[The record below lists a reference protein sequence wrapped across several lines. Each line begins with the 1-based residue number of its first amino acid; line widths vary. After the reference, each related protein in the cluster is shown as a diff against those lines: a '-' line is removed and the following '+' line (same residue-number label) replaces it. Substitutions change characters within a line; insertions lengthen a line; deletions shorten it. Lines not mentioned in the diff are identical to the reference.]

1 MAQTPKSLS
10 ANVSTLLPTT
20 IYTVP
25 AGTTAVVKSIIP
37 ATNLANQTITLN
49 KLSSGTTYPIFRT
62 YSLPNTP
69 ATGASQINSPNM
81 LAGPITLA
89 ANESLT
95 ASVTSTTALNAQK
108 TSVITNTAYQMQS
121 GSPVFTCSVYANG
134 IYMVTGYFSGTGGVI
149 SQNNGFVLTSTNGST
164 WTFQSAFPTGYSQL
178 QTVVYGGSVW
188 VALGFD
194 SNTNNSATVWTS
206 SNNGVAWTK
215 VTLPSSTSWAYQIW
229 YVNGNFIVADYQA
242 YIYVSTD
249 GITWTRKTGA
259 RDLDI
264 GNSSNAGNKI
274 RSVNYVNS
282 IYFFG
287 TLGGTI
293 ISTDL
298 TTYTS
303 AYTVNNLNNSAI
315 YFGYIQYSAINST
328 WYAFGSTPSNSS
340 NTETYPI
347 LWSSSDG
354 INWTWNTTL
363 YSANI
368 LTGGYTPIQFAVSKS
383 GTNANIWMA
392 ASQVASNSLTY
403 STNGGTSWTRGTNAS
418 GYKGVFRTLSNG
430 AYVQYYQAQDDTNSV
445 TTYVGIWGI
454 NVNPALT
461 TVGAQASMGTHSYG
475 LTGNY
480 MAVASNGTGWVGW
493 INTADDGTS
502 KQFGGAS
509 STTCAFYANLTT
521 NNYPICA
528 TWLPATSKYYMITDT
543 GYVYSTTA
551 YNTAVTSLGQVPG
564 FSGAYASVTIAT
576 IGTYLVVNNGTL
588 TKYSTDGITWTTATL
603 PATTLFGDAGV
614 AGQGVATDG
623 TKLINLYTSN
633 QVVVTTDGTTY
644 TTMPYPD
651 GLCYQATVN
660 GNNFA
665 VFYSTVAVNNTG
677 SYNVTYTSPTY
688 ANYPTGY
695 TKLTVSGFGSPAYN
709 SANVARLNV
718 GLINYS
724 NSLYNFSIS
733 TQSADG
739 STVGITTSSDLL
751 NYTNVRGTSVLNL
764 NGTDY
769 YSYTSGTLC
778 LATNGSGQF
787 VFVDTNN
794 ANGTYLTT
802 GSLLAVPTTLTA
814 GIIEV
819 S

>member
-1 MAQTPKSLS
+1 MAQTPKSVS
-10 ANVSTLLPTT
+10 ANVSTVTPTT

-25 AGTTAVVKSIIP
+25 SGTTAVVKSVIP
-37 ATNLANQTITLN
+37 ATNLSNQTITLN
-49 KLSSGTTYPIFRT
+49 KLSGGTTYPILRT

-69 ATGASQINSPNM
+69 ATGASQINSPNI
-81 LAGPITLA
+81 LPGPITLA

-121 GSPVFTCSVYANG
+121 GNPVFTCSVYANG
-134 IYMVTGYFSGTGGVI
+134 IYMVTGYFSASGGVI
-149 SQNNGFVLTSTNGST
+149 PQNNGFVLTSTNGST

-178 QTVVYGGSVW
+178 QTVVYGGGVW
-188 VALGFD
+188 VAIGFD
-194 SNTNNSATVWTS
+194 SSTNNSATVWTS

-215 VTLPSSTSWAYQIW
+215 VTLPSSALWAYQIW

-259 RDLDI
+259 RDLGI
-264 GNSSNAGNKI
+264 GAISNAGNKI
-274 RSVNYVNS
+274 KSVNYVNS

-287 TLGGTI
+287 TLNGTI
-293 ISTDL
+293 TSTDL
-298 TTYTS
+298 TTYTA
-303 AYTVNNLNNSAI
+303 AYTINNCNGSTV

-328 WYAFGSTPSNSS
+328 WYAFASVAGVSANS
-340 NTETYPI
+340 ETYPTM
-347 LWSSSDG
+347 WTSSDG

-363 YSANI
+363 YSSNV
-368 LTGGYTPIQFAVSKS
+368 LTGGYVPTQYAVSKS
-383 GTNANIWMA
+383 GTNANIWIGCA
-392 ASQVASNSLTY
+392 NVSTTSLTY
-403 STNGGTSWTRGTNAS
+403 STNGGTSWTRGTQQS
-418 GYKGVFRTLSNG
+418 GYQGPFRTLSNG
-430 AYVQYYQAQDDTNSV
+430 AFIRYLQAQNDTNSV

-461 TVGAQASMGTHSYG
+461 TVGAIANMGIHSYG
-475 LTGNY
+475 LTGDY

-502 KQFGGAS
+502 KQFGGTSA
-509 STTCAFYANLTT
+509 TTCAFYANLTT
-521 NNYPICA
+521 NNSPISA
-528 TWLPATSKYYMITDT
+528 TWLPATSKYYMITET

-551 YNTAVTSLGQVPG
+551 YNTAVTSLGQVSG
-564 FSGAYASVTIAT
+564 FSGSYASVTIAT
-576 IGTYLVVNNGTL
+576 IGTYLVVSNGQITR
-588 TKYSTDGITWTTATL
+588 YSTDGINWTAATL
-603 PATTLFGDAGV
+603 PTTTLFGGAGV
-614 AGQGVATDG
+614 AGQGAATDG
-623 TKLINLYTSN
+623 SKLVNLATSN
-633 QVVVTTDGTTY
+633 QVVVTTNGTSY

-665 VFYSTVAVNNTG
+665 VFHSIVTYNYTG

-695 TKLTVSGFGSPAYN
+695 TKLTVAGFGSPGYTGSNAPRY
-709 SANVARLNV
+709 NV
-718 GLINYS
+718 GLISYS
-724 NSLYNFSIS
+724 NSLYNFSVS
-733 TQSADG
+733 SQSVDG
-739 STVGITTSSDLL
+739 ATVGITTSSDLL
-751 NYTNVRGTSVLNL
+751 NYTSVSGTSVLNL

-769 YSYTSGTLC
+769 YSYNSGTLC

-787 VFVDTNN
+787 VFVDTYN

-802 GSLLAVPTTLTA
+802 GSSLAVPTTLTA
-814 GIIEV
+814 GIVEV